1 MPGTPDQVAGLVWA
15 AWLVSWM
22 AAAAWSSPAERR
34 PPVRSETLY
43 RLVTVSGAV
52 LLFGLQARWLGSD
65 VTLWQTGRDVAW
77 ALVLATLCGFLFTW
91 WARITLGRLW
101 SSGVTRKADHHIITA
116 GPYGIVRHPIYSGLL
131 LSVVATSAMRGTA
144 GGCVGAALIVL
155 GLWIKARVEE
165 RFLRRELG
173 EDRYDEYAHRVPM
186 LVPFLR

>member
-1 MPGTPDQVAGLVWA
+1 MPVAPDQVAGLVWA

-43 RLVTVSGAV
+43 RLVTVAGAV

-77 ALVLATLCGFLFTW
+77 ALVLVTLCGFLFTW

-101 SSGVTRKADHHIITA
+101 SSGVSRKADHHIITA

-131 LSVVATSAMRGTA
+131 LSVLATAALRGTA
-144 GGCVGAALIVL
+144 AGCVGAALMIL

-173 EDRYDEYAHRVPM
+173 EDQYDAYAQQVPM

>member
-1 MPGTPDQVAGLVWA
+1 MPVAPDQVAGLVWA

-43 RLVTVSGAV
+43 RLVTVAGAV

-77 ALVLATLCGFLFTW
+77 ALVLVTLCGFLFTW

-116 GPYGIVRHPIYSGLL
+116 GPYRIVRHPIYSGLL
-131 LSVVATSAMRGTA
+131 LSVLATAALRGTGA
-144 GGCVGAALIVL
+144 GCVGAALMIL

-173 EDRYDEYAHRVPM
+173 EDQYDAYAQQVPM